1 MPEMKEKSSKKTD
14 SPDTASPREI
24 LTEKEIRAVELKL
37 RADFE
42 RSDLS
47 DAYIKAEYLG
57 KKGLI
62 TLLLKKIPTASLE
75 KRSEYGKLL
84 NELKKMAEDRETV
97 LKERTLRFKSNETF
111 SERDFDVTAPFAPNT
126 PECDR
131 KSLKKRKGSLH
142 PLTSVGEEAVRI
154 FESMGFHVV
163 ESRRLD
169 DDYNVFEALNIP
181 KGHPAR
187 DMWDTF
193 WTEDDLIPI
202 PHTSAMQNRILR
214 SIKPPI
220 REIIVGKCFRNE
232 ATDASHEH
240 TFYQLEGIYVDKGIT
255 LSDLIGTLSAFVNAF
270 YGKEI
275 KYKIQPSYFP
285 FVEPALEF
293 LIECLVCGQVGCP
306 FCKYSGWIE
315 VIPCGPIHPS
325 VLREGGVNP
334 DEYSGFAW
342 GLGYDRLVML
352 RNSISDI
359 RYLHSGDL
367 KFLEQFS

>member
-1 MPEMKEKSSKKTD
+1 MKKSTKNAISD
-14 SPDTASPREI
+14 ASPSRDELSLADI
-24 LTEKEIRAVELKL
+24 NAVEKTLRKDLERTDVSEAELKSL
-37 RADFE
+37 
-42 RSDLS
+42 
-47 DAYIKAEYLG
+47 YLG
-57 KKGLI
+57 KKGHI
-62 TLLLKKIPTASLE
+62 TLLLKKIATAPLE
-75 KRSEYGKLL
+75 KRAEYGKML
-84 NELKKMAEDRETV
+84 NDLKRMCEDRSESI
-97 LKERTLRFKSNETF
+97 KSRTQRAKAGSAL
-111 SERDFDVTAPFAPNT
+111 SERNFDVTAPFAPNT
-126 PECDR
+126 TESDKR
-131 KSLKKRKGSLH
+131 MMKRRKGSLH

-214 SIKPPI
+214 SLKPPI

-240 TFYQLEGIYVDKGIT
+240 TFYQLEGMYVDKGIT

-270 YGKEI
+270 YGKEV

-315 VIPCGPIHPS
+315 VIPCGPIHPA
-325 VLREGGVNP
+325 VLREGGLNP
-334 DEYSGFAW
+334 DEYTGFAW

-359 RYLHSGDL
+359 RHLHSGDL